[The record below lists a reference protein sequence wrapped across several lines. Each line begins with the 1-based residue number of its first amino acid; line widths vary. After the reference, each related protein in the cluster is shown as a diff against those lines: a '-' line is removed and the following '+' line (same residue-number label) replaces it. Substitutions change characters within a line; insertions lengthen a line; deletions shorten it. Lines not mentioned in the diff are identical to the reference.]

1 LRADEDRLVSDQF
14 GLVSSSETQGAT
26 EAQPSPGVSGNLD
39 REVHHECVID
49 VAYGPPASRTAS
61 VHAYAEL
68 VLDILDGG
76 DLVAISAQT

>member
-1 LRADEDRLVSDQF
+1 
-14 GLVSSSETQGAT
+14 
-26 EAQPSPGVSGNLD
+26 VSGNLD